1 MNKILKHKYLPWLV
15 SGLGG
20 IAMALQFL
28 MMRTKDESGLIT
40 SGYSGHII
48 AWILAVIAALLICMT
63 VPRLK
68 GPNRYKPNFPP
79 SLAGAVGAFVAA
91 AGIGISLVFFAPGS
105 DILALLWR
113 ILGIL
118 SVFSLVITGLCRM
131 SGGRPAFF
139 FHGVICLF
147 FALHLVCCCR
157 IWSSES
163 QPERYS
169 FALLANIGLMLT
181 GYYRAAFDAGIGTR
195 RMQLCTGLATCF
207 FCLAAVP
214 TVSSPL
220 LYLTGAAWAVTNL
233 CVLRTF
239 KRRPRPAPAPES

>member
-131 SGGRPAFF
+131 NCRNS
-139 FHGVICLF
+139 I
-147 FALHLVCCCR
+147 FAYKVAYYNCIYSAVKLLKYIAYKH
-157 IWSSES
+157 
-163 QPERYS
+163 RYCK
-169 FALLANIGLMLT
+169 N
-181 GYYRAAFDAGIGTR
+181 
-195 RMQLCTGLATCF
+195 
-207 FCLAAVP
+207 
-214 TVSSPL
+214 
-220 LYLTGAAWAVTNL
+220 
-233 CVLRTF
+233 
-239 KRRPRPAPAPES
+239 